1 MGLSLSLFL
10 IFMHFVFS
18 LIFFNFTIA
27 NFSIASSVLP
37 ICHDDERSSLLQ
49 FKESLIIN
57 DTIDE
62 SYHTYHW
69 IYECRPKVA
78 SWKPAGGNIDCCSW
92 DGVECNENNGHVFKL
107 DLSNS
112 CLQGSINS
120 SSGLFN
126 LIHLEWLNLA
136 GNDFRYSEI
145 PPGIANLSR
154 LSYLNLSDS
163 FFIGQIPSEILEL
176 SNLVSLDLSGN
187 AYPGGILE
195 LRKSS
200 LTNLAEK
207 LTNLETLNLGLV
219 SIFNTPI
226 PHNLGN
232 LSSLRFLSLNNCL
245 VRGRIPSSLGN
256 LLKLIHLDL
265 SQNQLLSGEIPASIG
280 NLGSLKELDLS
291 GNILSSKLPASIG
304 NLSSLKELDLS
315 MNIFSGEVPA
325 VIGNLSSL
333 KALTLVENNF
343 SGDLPAFI
351 GNLRSL
357 EILDLSLNKFSG
369 ELPVFIGN
377 LPSLEELD
385 LSENQ
390 LSGQI
395 PQQLVDLTF
404 LGFFNVSH
412 NNLTGPIPQGNQFP
426 TFDNSS
432 FDGNPGLCGRP
443 LSKECENS
451 EPPTNQDHHID
462 GSEESLLSGASDW
475 KIILIGY
482 AGGLVAGLALGFNF
496 STGIVGWILE
506 KFGMQHKTMR
516 RKRRLRN

>member
-1 MGLSLSLFL
+1 
-10 IFMHFVFS
+10 MHFVFS

-245 VRGRIPSSLGN
+245 VRGY
-256 LLKLIHLDL
+256 
-265 SQNQLLSGEIPASIG
+265 
-280 NLGSLKELDLS
+280 
-291 GNILSSKLPASIG
+291 
-304 NLSSLKELDLS
+304 
-315 MNIFSGEVPA
+315 
-325 VIGNLSSL
+325 SL

-390 LSGQI
+390 LSGDFSNSI
-395 PQQLVDLTF
+395 VFLKQQVFRTD
-404 LGFFNVSH
+404 
-412 NNLTGPIPQGNQFP
+412 
-426 TFDNSS
+426 SS
-432 FDGNPGLCGRP
+432 TT
-443 LSKECENS
+443 S
-451 EPPTNQDHHID
+451 
-462 GSEESLLSGASDW
+462 
-475 KIILIGY
+475 
-482 AGGLVAGLALGFNF
+482 
-496 STGIVGWILE
+496 
-506 KFGMQHKTMR
+506 
-516 RKRRLRN
+516 